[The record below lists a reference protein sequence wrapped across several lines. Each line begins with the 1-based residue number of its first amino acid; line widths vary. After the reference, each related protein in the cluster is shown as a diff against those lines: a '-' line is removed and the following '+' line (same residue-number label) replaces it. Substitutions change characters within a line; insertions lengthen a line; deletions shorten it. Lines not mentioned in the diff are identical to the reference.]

1 MNDIARVYR
10 SEMIRAVLG
19 SRANEL
25 KVADMHRLNQLA
37 EHMAECE
44 HAQTILRAKGHGTAG
59 MTFVDL
65 ARSVPDNVREKLK
78 KLFGAPAVARYPDL
92 GEVNDIW
99 SAR

>member
-1 MNDIARVYR
+1 MNAEALIYR
-10 SEMIRAVLG
+10 NEIIRACMG
-19 SRANEL
+19 DRFNEC
-25 KVADMHRLNQLA
+25 KVADMHRLNQIA
-37 EHMAECE
+37 EHLAECE
-44 HAQTILRAKGHGTAG
+44 HAQTIIRAKGHGTAG

-65 ARSVPDNVREKLK
+65 ARSVPDNVRGKLK

>member
-25 KVADMHRLNQLA
+25 RVADMHRLNQLA

-44 HAQTILRAKGHGTAG
+44 HAQTILRAKGHGAAG
-59 MTFVDL
+59 MSFVDL

-78 KLFGAPAVARYPDL
+78 KLFGPKPPARYPDL
-92 GEVNDIW
+92 GEVTDIW
-99 SAR
+99 SAH